1 MTDKQDGTIQLQ
13 DNSDQEPSMS
23 DKAEQATDEAQA
35 QVEEQPQKN
44 ADGSECHKKV
54 NKGKD

>member
-13 DNSDQEPSMS
+13 DNSDQEPTMS
-23 DKAEQATDEAQA
+23 DKAEQATEEAQT

-44 ADGSECHKKV
+44 ADGSECRTRAEQR
-54 NKGKD
+54 